1 VRNDLCDEA
10 IRLGKLL
17 AVLMPDEPEALGLLA
32 LMLLQDS
39 RRAARVGRDGELVL
53 LEDQD
58 RALWKGDR
66 IEEGLRV
73 LERAVSLRRASPY
86 QLQAAIAAA
95 HAEERPWSD
104 IVLLYDR
111 LAQLDRSPVVELNRA
126 VAVALAGRIEDGL
139 ALVDRLDGLDEHHLH
154 HAARADL
161 LRRLDRRDEAVVA
174 YRRALELVGN
184 EAESRYLERRLLEV
198 S

>member
-1 VRNDLCDEA
+1 GDLCDEA

-39 RRAARVGRDGELVL
+39 RRFARVGPDGELVL

-58 RALWKGDR
+58 RSLWNAER
-66 IEEGLRV
+66 IAEGRRV
-73 LERAVSLRRASPY
+73 LERAVALRRAGPY

-95 HAEERPWSD
+95 HAEDRSWSE
-104 IVLLYDR
+104 IAALYDR
-111 LAQLDRSPVVELNRA
+111 LVVFDPSPVVALNRA
-126 VAVALAGRIEDGL
+126 VAVALSGRIEDGL
-139 ALVDRLDGLDEHHLH
+139 ALVDRLDELDGYHLL

-161 LRRLDRRDEAVVA
+161 LRRLDRRDEAAAA
-174 YRRALELVGN
+174 YRRALELAAN